1 VRFIAMLLFAVSA
14 FCSSITLRAQQ
25 IRPADEAM
33 MAPTPPM
40 GWNSWDSYGLRI
52 NEQQFREHVEALA
65 TKLKRFGYTY
75 ASSMKAGT

>member
-1 VRFIAMLLFAVSA
+1 
-14 FCSSITLRAQQ
+14 
-25 IRPADEAM
+25 

-52 NEQQFREHVEALA
+52 NEQQFRENVEALA